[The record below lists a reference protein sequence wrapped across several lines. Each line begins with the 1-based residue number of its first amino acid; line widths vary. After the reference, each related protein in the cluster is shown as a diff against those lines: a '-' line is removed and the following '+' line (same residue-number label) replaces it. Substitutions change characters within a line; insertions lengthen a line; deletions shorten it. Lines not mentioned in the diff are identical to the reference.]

1 MAADGQEHMEP
12 VSLHPDISYEYQM
25 SAGGKETK
33 PDPNLMVKASV
44 IQMKQHLGV
53 IVGHYLWRDWETIPH
68 VLCEC

>member
-33 PDPNLMVKASV
+33 PDPNLMVKA
-44 IQMKQHLGV
+44 Q
-53 IVGHYLWRDWETIPH
+53 
-68 VLCEC
+68 